1 MLSNK
6 VSEITTREV
15 ILAPA
20 SSSIFDVM
28 EMMAAKNVGGLIIT
42 EDQTPVGIFTER
54 DVLKRVVHKRLD
66 ARKHSIKKVMT
77 SPIHAVRADTH
88 VVEALGKMYKSKF
101 RHLPVRGEKKAIVGM
116 ISMRD
121 ILNFAVELGRGLAE
135 TRTIGSIVSGEPVT
149 VDGSQSVAETV
160 ATMIDHNTGCAI
172 VLAQNEPKGI
182 FTERDVLKRVAVKEI
197 DPQKTPVSRVMTTGF
212 TSMSH
217 SALIGEALA
226 EMRHRGFR
234 HLPIRDEG
242 GKLTGIV
249 SLVDVLKYAKAL
261 DVDEKI
267 RQAWKEVEEFWES
280 EEQYTPG

>member
-28 EMMAAKNVGGLIIT
+28 ETMAAKNIGGLIIM
-42 EDQTPVGIFTER
+42 EDQAPVGIFTER

-77 SPIHAVRADTH
+77 SPIRAVRADTH

-101 RHLPVRGEKKAIVGM
+101 RHLLVRGEKKVIIGM

-121 ILNFAVELGRGLAE
+121 ILKFAVELGRGLAE
-135 TRTIGSIVSGEPVT
+135 TRTIGSIISSELVT
-149 VDGSQSVAETV
+149 VNASQSISETV
-160 ATMIDHNTGCAI
+160 EIMIAKNTGCVI
-172 VLAQNEPKGI
+172 VLMENKPHGI
-182 FTERDVLKRVAVKEI
+182 FTERDVLNRVAVKAV
-197 DPQKTPVSRVMTTGF
+197 DPQKTPVGKVMTPSF
-212 TSMSH
+212 ASMAQ

-226 EMRHRGFR
+226 EMHQKGFR
-234 HLPIRDEG
+234 HLQIRDDQ

-261 DVDEKI
+261 DVDEKV